1 VDLEDVPPVED
12 PVAVT
17 CVRLTVPVA
26 RIPAVPEKYAPA
38 AENAMNAGSAAAVKS
53 PSSPDPAT
61 APA

>member
-1 VDLEDVPPVED
+1 MTPVKD

-17 CVRLTVPVA
+17 CVRLTVSAV

-38 AENAMNAGSAAAVKS
+38 AVNAMNVEFVVAVKS

-61 APA
+61 APV